1 MCIKVL
7 HLRKDLRENVVLP
20 ENCFYIGKDFLNLS
34 QSQLYKDLNP
44 TQYREWLWNEIKSKT
59 DVYQQL
65 LVLTNS
71 IILGNDLILAC
82 SYTSHDSC
90 NGQVIKKAICYLL
103 EQERLSAKDIE
114 PTSWEEYR
122 KIFSVAQDKLH
133 DFAFWLNSNTYYEE
147 KLNFYELWI
156 SFICSRHIA

>member
-7 HLRKDLRENVVLP
+7 HLRKDLKCNIVLP
-20 ENCFYIGKDFLNLS
+20 ENCFYIGKDFFNLS
-34 QSQLYKDLNP
+34 QSAFYKDLNSS
-44 TQYREWLWNEIKSKT
+44 QYKQWLWNEIKSKAN
-59 DVYQQL
+59 VYQQL
-65 LVLTNS
+65 LVITNS
-71 IILGNDLILAC
+71 IILGNDVILAC
-82 SYTSHDSC
+82 CCASSSDC
-90 NGQVIKKAICYLL
+90 NGEIVKKAICYLL

-147 KLNFYELWI
+147 KLNFYELWV